1 MTNPTVTPNGGDI
14 AEGVFGRKGC
24 QAVKGRQ
31 LWRCVANAASRLPPM
46 GVFNHQAIRR

>member
-24 QAVKGRQ
+24 QAGKGPAI
-31 LWRCVANAASRLPPM
+31 VALRGKRSKPAAADGRL
-46 GVFNHQAIRR
+46 